1 MRQNSRTADPI
12 RIASYN
18 LRKCVGT
25 DWRRDPHRA
34 LDVIAGLGAQIVA
47 LQEADKRLGARPAAL
62 PAALA
67 HARGFAP
74 VDHGSGA
81 DSLGWHGNAILVTA
95 EVRIDAVHRLDLP
108 GLEPRGALIAD
119 LVHRDRPLRVVATH
133 LGLRRRDRRQQV
145 ARIRDMLAG
154 LAQRPSVILG
164 DMNEWS
170 PRRGLEP
177 LEGFEV
183 IAPGRTFH
191 STLPMVSLDRIA
203 LSKGLDLIDA
213 GVADHALARKASDHL
228 PIWAEIAHSPTDA
241 ALGA

>member
-1 MRQNSRTADPI
+1 MTSNDPQADKV

-67 HARGFAP
+67 QARGFVP
-74 VDHGSGA
+74 VDHGGGA

-145 ARIRDMLAG
+145 ARIRDALAA

-170 PRRGLEP
+170 PRVGLEP
-177 LEGFEV
+177 LADYEV

-191 STLPMVSLDRIA
+191 STLPMAALDRIA
-203 LSKGLDLIDA
+203 LSKGLDLVAA
-213 GVADHALARKASDHL
+213 GVSDHPLARRASDHL
-228 PIWAEIAHSPTDA
+228 PIWAEITHSAEYATLTA
-241 ALGA
+241 